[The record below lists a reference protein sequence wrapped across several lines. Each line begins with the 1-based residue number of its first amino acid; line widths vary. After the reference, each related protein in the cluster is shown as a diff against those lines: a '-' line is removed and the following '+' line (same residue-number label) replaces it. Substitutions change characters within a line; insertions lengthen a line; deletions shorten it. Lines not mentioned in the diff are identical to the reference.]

1 MSAIVSASSLRSV
14 LGVSS
19 SLYNDAYLD
28 DIIDTAQGAVLP
40 LLTQNS
46 TAVIEYK
53 LLSNVAYFYT
63 RDSHN
68 FVAGDSVV
76 ITGLPS
82 PFSAT
87 HTVVKAEDKYFTAA
101 LTNADVAIRPI
112 IPNGTATL
120 SGYGAATYYIGN
132 SNVESAILAV
142 SVEVFQ
148 SRTAA
153 GGQIEGVDF
162 QVTPYRM
169 GRGLMNRVIGLLG
182 NLVDTGSMVG

>member
-40 LLTQNS
+40 LLSQNS

-63 RDSHN
+63 RDVHN

-76 ITGLPS
+76 IAGLPS

-87 HTVVKAEDKYFTAA
+87 HTVVKADLLLYGC
-101 LTNADVAIRPI
+101 TNERRCRDPSDHSERHCNPIRLWC
-112 IPNGTATL
+112 GHL
-120 SGYGAATYYIGN
+120 LRRERQRRERN
-132 SNVESAILAV
+132 SCRL
-142 SVEVFQ
+142 
-148 SRTAA
+148 R
-153 GGQIEGVDF
+153 
-162 QVTPYRM
+162 
-169 GRGLMNRVIGLLG
+169 
-182 NLVDTGSMVG
+182 